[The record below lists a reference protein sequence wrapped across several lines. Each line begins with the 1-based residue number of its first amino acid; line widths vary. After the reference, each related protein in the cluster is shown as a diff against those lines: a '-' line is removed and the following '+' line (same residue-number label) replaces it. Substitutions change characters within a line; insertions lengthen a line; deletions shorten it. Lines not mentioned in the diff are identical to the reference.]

1 MGLTLPP
8 REWVRRHRL
17 LYFTAVLLPRT
28 DLVLWRATRYVKLLR
43 RIVCMHHFFELSNDP
58 IESIYITIVKNLFH
72 RYRGTFGPFRNFTT
86 CHNYQL
92 RNNSISLQC

>member
-1 MGLTLPP
+1 
-8 REWVRRHRL
+8 
-17 LYFTAVLLPRT
+17 
-28 DLVLWRATRYVKLLR
+28 
-43 RIVCMHHFFELSNDP
+43 MHHFFELSNDP